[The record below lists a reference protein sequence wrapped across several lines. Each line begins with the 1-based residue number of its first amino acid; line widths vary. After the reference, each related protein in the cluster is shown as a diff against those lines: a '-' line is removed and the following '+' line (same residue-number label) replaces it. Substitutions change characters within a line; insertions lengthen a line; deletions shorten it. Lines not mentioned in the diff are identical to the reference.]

1 MIKLWKEDK
10 FKGYAF
16 LEDINLYY
24 FDDFGA
30 ESRMEEFAHL
40 STIYDREDTEEYIF
54 GGGNDEFYSTQVSFE

>member
-30 ESRMEEFAHL
+30 EDEMEEFAHL
-40 STIYDREDTEEYIF
+40 STIYDRGDTEEYTF
-54 GGGNDEFYSTQVSFE
+54 G

>member
-10 FKGYAF
+10 YKGYAF
-16 LEDINLYY
+16 SKDLNLYY

-40 STIYDREDTEEYIF
+40 STIYDREDIEEYTF
-54 GGGNDEFYSTQVSFE
+54 GGKNQEYNI